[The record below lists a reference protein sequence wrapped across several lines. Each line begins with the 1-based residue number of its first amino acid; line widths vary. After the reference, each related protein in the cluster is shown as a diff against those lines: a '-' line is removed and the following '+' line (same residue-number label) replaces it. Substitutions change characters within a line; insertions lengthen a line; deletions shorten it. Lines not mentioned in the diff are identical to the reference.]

1 MTITKTKFQ
10 RQLKPRREYNVH
22 NALVNYFLV
31 AMFAV
36 CPLVF
41 SDAYFSIRRD
51 KYFFFL
57 VATLLVLT
65 FEGVNLLSKYSEPQ
79 KVSKAEKQTE
89 VPWYKTLSLTDF
101 AFLAFL
107 LVCTISSLFSISF
120 SAAFFGTMGRNN
132 GLLLIGAYTGIYF
145 VISRKFYFKE
155 YILTALAAGSLAVS
169 LLAVVNFYYVDP
181 LMMFTRLTDAETIKD
196 FTSTIGNKNLMASL
210 LCVFLPVTITSFVHT
225 KKKINRV
232 LYFVSSCIGFMALLS
247 TDSDLGLLGFA
258 VTSVVMFIWYVRY
271 PEKLKKFLL
280 VCTVMLA
287 SLKIFNLLDMV
298 FDGKNKGLSAF
309 QKILVN
315 SNAMYFVIAVFAVAT
330 VLLYLLDSK
339 KKGIV
344 LPRLVQTICIVV
356 AILGVVGFFAAIFY
370 FTFVDTKTDL
380 GFLRRLLRFNDSW
393 GTHRGFMWIRSM
405 WIFGES
411 SFMQKLFGWGPDMFY
426 VAFTPYFTDLA
437 HYGDTST
444 NCAHNEYINYLITT
458 GIFGLAAY
466 LCIVVSSIRNAVKS
480 FAKNPFAY
488 VCAAA
493 VICYSVQALVNIS
506 QPITTPLFI
515 LFISLCSAISRE
527 AKNGEIVTFDE

>member
-1 MTITKTKFQ
+1 MAISKPNLQ
-10 RQLKPRREYNVH
+10 RHLKPKREYNVH
-22 NALVNYFLV
+22 NALINYFLV

-57 VATLLVLT
+57 VAALLVLT
-65 FEGVNLLSKYSEPQ
+65 FEGVNLLSKYSEPT
-79 KVSKAEKQTE
+79 KSGKAEKQPE
-89 VPWYKTLSLTDF
+89 IPWYKKLSVTDY

-107 LVCTISSLFSISF
+107 LVCSISSVFSFSF

-132 GLLLIGAYTGIYF
+132 GLLLMAAYTGIYF
-145 VISRKFYFKE
+145 VISRRFYFKE
-155 YILTALAAGSLAVS
+155 YTLVALAAGSLVVS
-169 LLAVVNFYYVDP
+169 LLAVVNYYYIDP
-181 LMMFTRLTDAETIKD
+181 LMMFTRLSDAETIKD

-225 KKKINRV
+225 KNKINRV
-232 LYFVSSCIGFMALLS
+232 LYLVSSCVGFMALLS

-271 PEKLKKFLL
+271 PERLKKFLL
-280 VCTVMLA
+280 VCTLMLA
-287 SLKIFNLLDMV
+287 SLKIFNLLDII
-298 FDGKNKGLSAF
+298 FDGKNKGMSAF

-315 SNAMYFVIAVFAVAT
+315 SNAMYFLIALFALAT
-330 VLLYLLDSK
+330 ALLYLYDSK
-339 KKGIV
+339 RKDVV
-344 LPRLVQTICIVV
+344 LPRIVQTVCIVI
-356 AILGVVGFFAAIFY
+356 ALLGVVGFFAAIFY

-380 GFLRRLLRFNDSW
+380 GFLNRLLRFNDSW
-393 GTHRGFMWIRSM
+393 GTHRGIMWIRSM
-405 WIFGES
+405 WIFNDS
-411 SFMQKLFGWGPDMFY
+411 SLFQKLFGWGPDMFH

-458 GIFGLAAY
+458 GVFGLAAY

-493 VICYSVQALVNIS
+493 VICYSVQALVNIA

-515 LFISLCSAISRE
+515 IFISLCSAVSRE
-527 AKNGEIVTFDE
+527 AKSGEIITFA